1 VYPTGHFDL
10 AWALCYQ
17 VPSLAFSAIASA
29 GGVEHHRHQADQ
41 LSLLTSRAEHL
52 VSLFRPFTTVE
63 YLFSTDTMRRWTE
76 LETDTTRRWTEFKTA
91 PRNTSLH
98 SSPTPFSVDL
108 ADIVWPQYFEHF
120 TYGINKFILK
130 EDVVAVTDSAVTHNE
145 LKLTTDRLL
154 HWDSDHHR
162 ISFPG
167 LFPDVSWAYT
177 SSRKPG
183 YSRQVRVYVV
193 VWSLSLRI

>member
-17 VPSLAFSAIASA
+17 VPSLAFSAVASA

-76 LETDTTRRWTEFKTA
+76 VETA

-98 SSPTPFSVDL
+98 SPPTPFSVDL

-183 YSRQVRVYVV
+183 YSRQVCVCVL
-193 VWSLSLRI
+193 VWILLLRI